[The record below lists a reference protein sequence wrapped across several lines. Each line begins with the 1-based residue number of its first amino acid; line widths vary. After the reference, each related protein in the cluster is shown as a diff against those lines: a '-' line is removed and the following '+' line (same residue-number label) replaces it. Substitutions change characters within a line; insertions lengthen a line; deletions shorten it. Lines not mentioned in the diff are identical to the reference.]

1 MESQF
6 TDTELRLG
14 IERSD
19 RFKGTAKIDFSDIRF
34 NSDLSRPLEQQNIV
48 RLREIFLQEGCR
60 RFEIQNHVT
69 AVVSQR
75 HLRMALEVAGAN
87 DTDLFTSDPIQM
99 PHLQFSEGQ
108 VNCLHGQHRIRA
120 AAEIL
125 PPDDRWWTVDLYLED
140 ITLELRSALIDEYS
154 NERQPSDGEIYR
166 KIRQY
171 QQEHNAP
178 FQKRWWARLTEEKAR
193 RLRQLS
199 DNAEICSSFD
209 AILGIPG
216 LWSGMSLGNLGKL
229 MALHCDEEIVHYLS
243 SHLKKFWVSLVSPN
257 PSNPDVEAMMKIDV
271 HTVRTLEL
279 MAPGASYLDARKVQG
294 WLASGEILREFSVA
308 ERNRMWEWLRCY
320 DGIIPSLRTFF
331 KDIDYL
337 KSCSDALKRLIKPSQ
352 SHPTIQKAFKYHR
365 APGLSAEE
373 GFAIQTTESTFD
385 MRSMSRGTYRGLAY
399 RQIWL
404 YSMRHYP
411 KMPRDPTKPNRLA
424 KASNEKADEA
434 VIYDMAVLAY
444 KLGFRST
451 NITTLMDRSPD
462 ALIAQDALLTARK
475 SDRYEYNAD
484 EYRGLVQRIVEC
496 FSKAR
501 PRQNS
506 WTPRY
511 LVQAA
516 ADPKARCGLPSNE
529 VQESDRRF
537 LFLDHL
543 HTAEAPVAET
553 ISTFYVRRCVYFAFF
568 GRLPAHLF
576 TCPTTS
582 HSPAASRDLRPSMSP
597 LFLPQAG
604 RLDTGDPNSESRP
617 NLGDHD
623 DTEMEVRPD
632 YGDQVERTGRQAH
645 ILHEVEDTGPLHP
658 RWPVTEIAETTLTER
673 PRLASGETATIAD
686 EECLSIAAEEMAAT
700 TSDQEAQDI
709 RNEED
714 SEVAEPRQVYLKRQE
729 DAFESV
735 HTISSPERNES
746 SSQGIFATPTE
757 VETPVQHD
765 ISIRSGG
772 LQRPGTSSR
781 PITEIDIENSLP
793 NFIVR
798 LRESSSPPESPQP
811 VFPGIEGKRRAQHVR
826 VEKPSSK
833 PRQTQRDVNRAGGR
847 DAAIADQL
855 GWNLAGSG
863 SGAVEEDVIT
873 PPMDVVAESQIETHE
888 GRPEA
893 EIVSERQ
900 MAGIFQTSERDPTR
914 TNSVEQ
920 ELQVGSAI
928 RAAEDALARQKAK
941 QRVENARPAIE
952 ETVDE
957 FTQTRTAEDLFDGG
971 EGATSSPVDNRPA
984 AVSHKRKIVIPDP
997 SLPSQQHDDIP
1008 SSPGAQIGVMFDSQT
1023 PTTMESTP
1031 ANLSKNHRRPSTI
1044 TFRTWKGG
1052 RWVGLETVEINPTDP
1067 FHVERVASRYEST
1080 EHATLYNRNFRR
1092 TRVGQCFRM
1101 ARLDGSY
1108 SIFMLFGEKQEIT
1121 KAMKVAANKI

>member
-19 RFKGTAKIDFSDIRF
+19 RYKGTAKIDFSDIRF
-34 NSDLSRPLEQQNIV
+34 NSNLSRPLEQQNIV

-75 HLRMALEVAGAN
+75 HLRMALEAAGAT
-87 DTDLFTSDPIQM
+87 DTDLFTSDPNQM
-99 PHLQFSEGQ
+99 PHLQFSESQ
-108 VNCLHGQHRIRA
+108 VNCLHGQHRIQA

-140 ITLELRSALIDEYS
+140 ISLELRSALIDEYS

-199 DNAEICSSFD
+199 DNAELCSSFD

-229 MALHCDEEIVHYLS
+229 MALNCDEEIVHYLS
-243 SHLKKFWVSLVSPN
+243 SHLKKFWVLLVSPN
-257 PSNPDVEAMMKIDV
+257 LSNPDVEAMMKIDV

-279 MAPGASYLDARKVQG
+279 MAPGASHLDARKVQG

-337 KSCSDALKRLIKPSQ
+337 KSCGDALKRLIRPSK
-352 SHPTIQKAFKYHR
+352 SHPTMQKAFKYHR
-365 APGLSAEE
+365 APALSAGE
-373 GFAIQTTESTFD
+373 GFAIQTSESTFD
-385 MRSMSRGTYRGLAY
+385 MRSMSHGTYRELAY

-404 YSMRHYP
+404 YAMRHYP

-434 VIYDMAVLAY
+434 VIYDMVVLAY

-451 NITTLMDRSPD
+451 NITTLMGRSPD

-475 SDRYEYNAD
+475 PDLYEYNAD
-484 EYRGLVQRIVEC
+484 EYLGLVQRIVEC

-501 PRQNS
+501 LRENS
-506 WTPRY
+506 WTPRP
-511 LVQAA
+511 LVKSA
-516 ADPKARCGLPSNE
+516 ADLKARCGLPSNE
-529 VQESDRRF
+529 VQESDRRL

-543 HTAEAPVAET
+543 HTAEAPVTET

-576 TCPTTS
+576 TCPATV
-582 HSPAASRDLRPSMSP
+582 HSSEGSRHLRPSMSP
-597 LFLPQAG
+597 LFLPQAD
-604 RLDTGDPNSESRP
+604 RFETADPNSESRT
-617 NLGDHD
+617 NLVDPEN
-623 DTEMEVRPD
+623 TEMEVRRD
-632 YGDQVERTGRQAH
+632 YGDQDERTGRLVH
-645 ILHEVEDTGPLHP
+645 ILHEVGDAEPSHP
-658 RWPVTEIAETTLTER
+658 RWRATEIAGTTISEGPGLVSE
-673 PRLASGETATIAD
+673 ETATVVV
-686 EECLSIAAEEMAAT
+686 EECLSIAAEETAVAANV
-700 TSDQEAQDI
+700 QETRDI
-709 RNEED
+709 RNERD
-714 SEVAEPRQVYLKRQE
+714 SEIAEPRQVYLERQE
-729 DAFESV
+729 DAFEAV
-735 HTISSPERNES
+735 HTISSPQRNENS
-746 SSQGIFATPTE
+746 LQGISTAPTE
-757 VETPVQHD
+757 METAVQHD
-765 ISIRSGG
+765 ISIHSAP
-772 LQRPGTSSR
+772 LQGAGAASR

-793 NFIVR
+793 NFIAR
-798 LRESSSPPESPQP
+798 LRESNSPPEPDQP
-811 VFPGIEGKRRAQHVR
+811 ALPGVEAKPRAQHVR
-826 VEKPSSK
+826 VEKPSLK
-833 PRQTQRDVNRAGGR
+833 PRQTQRDLNRAGGR

-855 GWNLAGSG
+855 GWNLEVSD
-863 SGAVEEDVIT
+863 AVEEDVIASPT
-873 PPMDVVAESQIETHE
+873 QLIAESHVESHE
-888 GRPEA
+888 VGPVT
-893 EIVSERQ
+893 EIMSERQ
-900 MAGIFQTSERDPTR
+900 VAGIFQTSERDPTQ

-920 ELQVGSAI
+920 ELQIASAI
-928 RAAEDALARQKAK
+928 RAAEDALTRQKAK
-941 QRVENARPAIE
+941 QRVENARRAPE
-952 ETVDE
+952 ETVDD

-971 EGATSSPVDNRPA
+971 EEATSSAVDNRPA
-984 AVSHKRKIVIPDP
+984 AVNHKRKIVIPDP

-1008 SSPGAQIGVMFDSQT
+1008 SYPGAPIGVMFDNQT
-1023 PTTMESTP
+1023 PATVESTS
-1031 ANLSKNHRRPSTI
+1031 ANISKNRRRPPSTI

-1052 RWVGLETVEINPTDP
+1052 RWIGLETVEINPTDP
-1067 FHVERVASRYEST
+1067 FHVERVASRYEVT
-1080 EHATLYNRNFRR
+1080 EHATLYSRNFRR
-1092 TRVGQCFRM
+1092 TRVGQCFRT

-1108 SIFMLFGEKQEIT
+1108 SIFMLFGDKQAIT